1 MELQF
6 VNSKRTNKAIIVL
19 YDIDDIDIDLLK
31 DRYIVGADKGAY
43 LLLKKGIVPDIAIGD
58 FDSCNDDEKK
68 YIFDNIKNIIK
79 LNPIKD
85 KSDTK
90 ECIEYLKDYDDI
102 IVYGGIKGNRIE
114 HLFSNIID
122 ICNHPNVKMIDDNS
136 LIEIKDKSF
145 IPNINY
151 QFVSFYSLDNN
162 TIILLSLFKY
172 NLDNYNLKILDNL
185 CLSNEIIS
193 NDCYVSLNGKI
204 LIIYSLKK

>member
-68 YIFDNIKNIIK
+68 YVFDNIKNIIK

-102 IVYGGIKGNRIE
+102 IVYGGINAPYIWLKVIDGLTSWEFFDKLLNEANVVGTPGVGFGPSGEGYFRLTSFGTKENTLEAINRI
-114 HLFSNIID
+114 
-122 ICNHPNVKMIDDNS
+122 K
-136 LIEIKDKSF
+136 
-145 IPNINY
+145 
-151 QFVSFYSLDNN
+151 
-162 TIILLSLFKY
+162 
-172 NLDNYNLKILDNL
+172 NL
-185 CLSNEIIS
+185 
-193 NDCYVSLNGKI
+193 
-204 LIIYSLKK
+204 